1 MRKLLGL
8 AVVLMLVSTLVYGQY
23 ANLPWGNT
31 DYIRVFVSIQSGLMT
46 SAWTNRGDICQ
57 MLELEPVGDGTYMN
71 TEPIWLTGGANYNY
85 IFFSSCAANIMGFTT
100 GYLFA
105 EPIPNGAGQI
115 LCDPGFFVTRSTTN
129 PTSSDN
135 LISDDTTGSG
145 GPVCYTSIYGDA
157 RRQIKLP
164 TYLTSD
170 TTVYVYHNFG
180 SYETGINL
188 IDILAL
194 GTTVEFWWRG
204 AIGWWTRGNPS
215 LNVQSYWVYRASET
229 ISNPFYLKAG
239 PLSYNTTYWKDT
251 GDLVTGVTYYYIFIT
266 SDSYTGITQY
276 LDEAYN
282 SGSNWGANLEKQV
295 FPNFVS
301 RQVVAGTPDIAW
313 NSGYPFYDPSSLG
326 GVPVPVYFKVEGADE
341 EVIKRNNWIVYLTPA
356 GIDGRFWPY
365 KIPAKVYKVIAGVGY
380 ESG

>member
-1 MRKLLGL
+1 MRGKKLLTIV
-8 AVVLMLVSTLVYGQY
+8 ASLMFVSTLTYAQF

-31 DYIRVFVSIQSGLMT
+31 NYIRVFVSIQSGLMT
-46 SAWTNRGDICQ
+46 SAWTDRGDIVK

-71 TEPIWLTGGANYNY
+71 KNPIWLTGGANYNY
-85 IFFSSCAANIMGFTT
+85 IFFSSCAANLMGFTT

-115 LCDPGFFVTRSTTN
+115 LCDPGFFVTKSTTN
-129 PTSSDN
+129 PTSPTN

-145 GPVCYTSIYGDA
+145 GPVCYASIGGDA
-157 RRQIKLP
+157 RRVIKLP

-188 IDILAL
+188 IDILSL

-215 LNVQSYWVYRASET
+215 LNVQTYWVYRASAT
-229 ISNPFYLKAG
+229 PSNPFYLKAG

-251 GDLVTGVTYYYIFIT
+251 GDLVVGVTYYYIFLT
-266 SDSYTGITQY
+266 SDSYRGVSQALSAAFTAT
-276 LDEAYN
+276 
-282 SGSNWGANLEKQV
+282 SNWGANLPKVE
-295 FPNFVS
+295 FPNFY
-301 RQVVAGTPDIAW
+301 RDLDIGW
-313 NSGYPFYDPSSLG
+313 RDTYPYYDPSSLG

-341 EVIKRNNWIVYLTPA
+341 EVIKKNNWIVYLTPA

-365 KIPAKVYKVIAGVGY
+365 KIPAKVYKVVAGVGY
-380 ESG
+380 EGG